1 MELQGEKH
9 ALSFEQKQNAPGFNI
24 CISIYMQDDKPAIV
38 TADQVKLPGDKML
51 HSLHKNC

>member
-1 MELQGEKH
+1 MELQGEKN
-9 ALSFEQKQNAPGFNI
+9 ALSFEQKQNTPGFNI